1 MRQTLEARQELAS
14 RVSLGQG
21 DEDPFPGKY
30 GRHQSW
36 RGGPGTGHSLITTT
50 HGTEEYAEAG
60 CRRAAFYILRPVWRS
75 KCRSLWIKLRI
86 FNSNIK
92 SVLLCVSEIRGL
104 TERIVAKIQVFV
116 NCRLRYILGVQW
128 PCKISN
134 EDRWQCTNQE
144 RVEVSITMKWR
155 WIGRDLRKPANTITR
170 QSLEWN
176 PQEG

>member
-30 GRHQSW
+30 G
-36 RGGPGTGHSLITTT
+36 
-50 HGTEEYAEAG
+50 TEEDAEAG
-60 CRRAAFYILRPVWRS
+60 CRRAQTAFYILRPVWRS
-75 KCRSLWIKLRI
+75 KCISLWIKLRI
-86 FNSNIK
+86 LNSNIK
-92 SVLLCVSEIRGL
+92 SVLLYVSEIRGL
-104 TERIVAKIQVFV
+104 TERIIAEIQVFV

-134 EDRWQCTNQE
+134 EDRWQSTNQE
-144 RVEVSITMKWR
+144 RVEVSSKTMKWR
-155 WIGRDLRKPANTITR
+155 WIGRNLRKPANTITR